1 MIKEQHFCTSLSQDD
16 AMHRGNGLSTELL
29 AGCREVLKE
38 REVVKGLMSKCEEIS
53 VKLIQDVTQMMNNG
67 LGSMS
72 QPRILTST

>member
-1 MIKEQHFCTSLSQDD
+1 MIKEQLFFSFLSQDD

-53 VKLIQDVTQMMNNG
+53 VKLIQDVTQVMNKG
-67 LGSMS
+67 PGSMS
-72 QPRILTST
+72 QPQILTST